1 MADDLKIKVNGRLSP
16 VAASPDTPLLYVLTN
31 ELNLWGPRFGCGL
44 AQCGSCSV
52 LADGVEIR
60 SCVTPVGAVANKS
73 LTTFE
78 GLAALVRGAE
88 GTGTGARAASAA
100 AGLHRRA
107 GAAVRL
113 LLQRHADQGL
123 GAPGADAAPER
134 SADPLAH
141 GRPSLPLRILSAH
154 HEGDPACVHHDG
166 GSNAMNAILTDTSAG
181 PLSRR
186 DLLKGGGALVVG
198 FCIGGSALPAS
209 AARGDVAGPPDPNTI
224 DSWIAVHADN
234 TATVYLGK
242 GEFGQGN
249 TTGLLQIA
257 GEELDLDMNQL
268 RSVQL
273 DTNTVPNQGATT
285 SSSSIHRGGPQVRA
299 AAAEAR
305 QALLALASTRLG
317 VQTGSLTVAKGVV
330 SIDGHPSRSVSYG
343 ALLGD
348 KPFNVK
354 FTGIAPQKPINRYK
368 LVGTRVPRVDI
379 PDKMTGKYVYMQHVR
394 VPDMLHG
401 RVVRPR
407 GQARL
412 WRRRQA
418 LEHRRELDRRHS
430 RRADRAQGRLRRRGR
445 GARVG
450 RGQGRARSSRSRWK
464 ESATLPG
471 NADLF
476 DRMRAAKTTDTVIAD
491 WGDAAKAF
499 AGAAHVA
506 SSTYRC
512 PYQSHA
518 PFAANCALA
527 DVGPNGA
534 LVMSSTQDI
543 YNSRDMLAEVLGLPV
558 AKVRVQYYEG
568 SGTFGRSCYEDA
580 AQAAA
585 VMSQAVGKPVRVQ
598 FMRSDELGWDDYG
611 PAHLADV
618 RAGIDADG
626 KLVAYEYHGWQHGW
640 MVNETTHELALLTPP
655 KERTTGA
662 GSIPVN
668 RMSTGSMYAVANRR
682 VVSHAVPMVGY
693 LKGAPLRSPLDL
705 SFAFASEQTID
716 ELAFAGQD
724 GSARIPPQEHRRRA
738 LARRAQCRRRSGGVE
753 AAGRGLV
760 AVRCRGRD
768 RPRHRARHPSRLVW
782 RRGGRDRGQPA
793 HRQHRGHAH
802 LRRAR
807 RRTGRSIPRWS
818 RTRSSGR

>member
-1 MADDLKIKVNGRLSP
+1 M
-16 VAASPDTPLLYVLTN
+16 N
-31 ELNLWGPRFGCGL
+31 E
-44 AQCGSCSV
+44 
-52 LADGVEIR
+52 
-60 SCVTPVGAVANKS
+60 
-73 LTTFE
+73 
-78 GLAALVRGAE
+78 
-88 GTGTGARAASAA
+88 TGTF
-100 AGLHRRA
+100 
-107 GAAVRL
+107 
-113 LLQRHADQGL
+113 
-123 GAPGADAAPER
+123 
-134 SADPLAH
+134 
-141 GRPSLPLRILSAH
+141 
-154 HEGDPACVHHDG
+154 CF
-166 GSNAMNAILTDTSAG
+166 
-181 PLSRR
+181 SRR
-186 DLLKGGGALVVG
+186 NLLKGGGALVIG
-198 FCIGGSALPAS
+198 FSIGGSALPAA
-209 AARGDVAGPPDPNTI
+209 AARGDVAGPPDPNAI

-234 TATVYLGK
+234 TATIYLGK

-257 GEELDLDMNQL
+257 GEELDLDMGQL
-268 RSVQL
+268 RWVQL
-273 DTNTVPNQGATT
+273 DTNVTPNQGATT
-285 SSSSIHRGGPQVRA
+285 SSSSIHRGGPQLRA

-317 VQTGSLTVAKGVV
+317 VQTGSLTVSKGVV
-330 SIDGHPSRSVSYG
+330 SIDGHPARSVTYG

-348 KPFNVK
+348 KPFDVK
-354 FTGIAPQKPINRYK
+354 FTGTAPQKPINRYK

-379 PDKMTGKYVYMQHVR
+379 PAKASGTYVHMQHVR

-401 RVVRPR
+401 RIVRPPGQGAYGAGAKPASIDESSIADIPTARVVRKGDFVGVVAER
-407 GQARL
+407 EWDAIKAAR
-412 WRRRQA
+412 A
-418 LEHRRELDRRHS
+418 LKVTWH
-430 RRADRAQGRLRRRGR
+430 
-445 GARVG
+445 
-450 RGQGRARSSRSRWK
+450 
-464 ESATLPG
+464 ESAMLSS

-476 DRMRAAKTTDTVIAD
+476 ERMRAAKTTDAVIAD
-491 WGDAAKAF
+491 WGDAPNAF
-499 AGAAHVA
+499 AQAAHVA

-518 PFAANCALA
+518 PFGPNCALA

-543 YNSRDMLAEVLGLPV
+543 YNSRDMLAQVLGLPID
-558 AKVRVQYYEG
+558 KIRVQYYEG

-618 RAGIDADG
+618 RAGIDAGG

-640 MVNETTHELALLTPP
+640 VVNETTHELAQLTPP

-716 ELAFAGQD
+716 ELAAMAKIDPLEFRRNNIGD
-724 GSARIPPQEHRRRA
+724 ARW
-738 LARRAQCRRRSGGVE
+738 LGVLN
-753 AAGRGLV
+753 AAAAAAAWKPKVAASVLSDAEVVSGRGIALGTHHVSYGAAV
-760 AVRCRGRD
+760 ADIEVN
-768 RPRHRARHPSRLVW
+768 
-782 RRGGRDRGQPA
+782 
-793 HRQHRGHAH
+793 
-802 LRRAR
+802 
-807 RRTGRSIPRWS
+807 RRTGNIVATHVYGALDAGQVINPALVENQIVGQAIQATS
-818 RTRSSGR
+818 RVLKEEVTFDKSGVTSLDWVSYPVLRFAEHPHVTAVVVQRLDEPSTGAGEEVMGATAAAIANAFFDATGVRLRQYPMTPERVKAALAAKT

>member
-1 MADDLKIKVNGRLSP
+1 MS
-16 VAASPDTPLLYVLTN
+16 DT
-31 ELNLWGPRFGCGL
+31 
-44 AQCGSCSV
+44 
-52 LADGVEIR
+52 
-60 SCVTPVGAVANKS
+60 
-73 LTTFE
+73 
-78 GLAALVRGAE
+78 
-88 GTGTGARAASAA
+88 
-100 AGLHRRA
+100 
-107 GAAVRL
+107 
-113 LLQRHADQGL
+113 
-123 GAPGADAAPER
+123 
-134 SADPLAH
+134 
-141 GRPSLPLRILSAH
+141 
-154 HEGDPACVHHDG
+154 
-166 GSNAMNAILTDTSAG
+166 LTDTFSG
-181 PLSRR
+181 TFSRR
-186 DLLKGGGALVVG
+186 DLLKGGGALVIG
-198 FCIGGSALPAS
+198 FSIGGSTLPAS
-209 AARGDVAGPPDPNTI
+209 AARGDIAGPPDPNAI

-268 RSVQL
+268 KWVQL
-273 DTNTVPNQGATT
+273 DTNVTPNQGATT

-317 VQTGSLTVAKGVV
+317 VQTGSLTVSNGIV
-330 SIDGHPSRSVSYG
+330 SIGGHPTRSVTYG

-354 FTGIAPQKPINRYK
+354 FTGTAPQKPINRYK
-368 LVGTRVPRVDI
+368 LVGTSVPRVDI
-379 PDKMTGKYVYMQHVR
+379 PDKASGKYVHMQHVR
-394 VPDMLHG
+394 VPNMLHG

-407 GQARL
+407 GQ
-412 WRRRQA
+412 
-418 LEHRRELDRRHS
+418 
-430 RRADRAQGRLRRRGR
+430 RAYGAGAKPISIDESSIAGIP
-445 GARVG
+445 GARVVRKG
-450 RGQGRARSSRSRWK
+450 DFVGLVAEREWDAAKAARDLKVTWQ
-464 ESATLPG
+464 ESAALPG

-491 WGDAAKAF
+491 WGDATKAF
-499 AGAAHVA
+499 AQAAHVA

-518 PFAANCALA
+518 PFGPNCAIA
-527 DVGPNGA
+527 DVGPNEA

-543 YNSRDMLAEVLGLPV
+543 YNSRDMLAQVLGLPV
-558 AKVRVQYYEG
+558 DKVRVQYYEG

-598 FMRSDELGWDDYG
+598 FMRSDEHGWDDYG

-618 RAGIDADG
+618 RAGIDAGG

-640 MVNETTHELALLTPP
+640 VVNETTHELALLTPP

-716 ELAFAGQD
+716 ELAFM
-724 GSARIPPQEHRRRA
+724 ARIDPLEFRRKNIGDTRW
-738 LARRAQCRRRSGGVE
+738 LGVLNAATE
-753 AAGRGLV
+753 AAAWKPRVAATSLSDAETVTGRGIGLGTHHVSYGAAV
-760 AVRCRGRD
+760 ADIKVN
-768 RPRHRARHPSRLVW
+768 
-782 RRGGRDRGQPA
+782 
-793 HRQHRGHAH
+793 
-802 LRRAR
+802 
-807 RRTGRSIPRWS
+807 RRTGNIVATHVCGALDAGQIINPALVEAQIMGQIIQAVS
-818 RTRSSGR
+818 RTLKEEVTFDKTGVTSLDWVSYPVLRFAEHPHVTPVVVQRLDEPSTGAGEEVMGATAAAIANAFFDATGVRLRQYPMTPERVKAALAAKT